1 MGTSSVCWKLGWLLV
16 LGGVLTATAAD
27 SLGKAERLLRENRP
41 LVIAHR
47 GYSAAAPENT
57 LPAFQ
62 LALLARADMVELDYH
77 HTKDGQLVV
86 LHDFTLDRTTDAR
99 RQLGGTNLKVAD
111 FTFAAL
117 TNLDAGAW
125 FGSGQSGVRVVKLTE
140 ALQNIQKAGVTLI
153 ERKAGDAAACV
164 ELLRGAGLV
173 NEVVVQ
179 SFDWDYLADFHRR
192 EPRQILGA
200 LGPWKEFRGQ
210 KLDDADK
217 RLSPRWV
224 DEAAKVGARA
234 VVWNREV
241 TRDGIEHAH
250 KLGLKVWCY
259 TINDDADAN
268 ELLFLGVDGI
278 ITDNPALIWK
288 TLALRAEAQV
298 DSAK

>member
-1 MGTSSVCWKLGWLLV
+1 MSSSWKFGKLGVWLMMALAWPA
-16 LGGVLTATAAD
+16 LGAD
-27 SLGKAERLLRENRP
+27 PVGKAERLLREDRP

-62 LALLARADMVELDYH
+62 LALLARADLVELDYH

-86 LHDFTLDRTTDAR
+86 LHDHTLDRTTDAR
-99 RQLGGTNLKVAD
+99 RQLGGTNLRVAE
-111 FTFAAL
+111 FSYAAL
-117 TNLDAGAW
+117 TNLDAGTW
-125 FGSGQSGVRVVKLTE
+125 FDTNRTSIRVVRLAE
-140 ALQNIQKAGVTLI
+140 ALQHIQRGGVTLI

-164 ELLRGAGLV
+164 ELLRGMNLV

-210 KLDDADK
+210 KLDDAEK

-241 TRDGIEHAH
+241 TRAGIERAH
-250 KLGLKVWCY
+250 QLGMKVWCY
-259 TINDDADAN
+259 TIDDEADAN
-268 ELLFLGVDGI
+268 ELLHLGVDGI
-278 ITDNPALIWK
+278 ITNNPSLIWR
-288 TLALRAEAQV
+288 TLALRAEAAA
-298 DSAK
+298 DAEK